1 MVLLRVWAATIK
13 TLSPQKSAGWCGG
26 WRVDPCLR
34 TADSEMGYRGGGG
47 LIVWIKGMGG
57 LISVEEDFV
66 GDGGLDWV
74 LVKLDEGVVLLEMF
88 LRL

>member
-1 MVLLRVWAATIK
+1 
-13 TLSPQKSAGWCGG
+13 
-26 WRVDPCLR
+26 
-34 TADSEMGYRGGGG
+34 MGYRGGGG